1 MKSGKTDEIINFL
14 WNSITTNKD
23 QELVKDTTGIYS
35 AKYDGYIDSSPSKS
49 LSFTVFELSD
59 KGELVIDDVQKLM
72 ESQAAFYIFLNTR
85 TGWVVAVK
93 NTLKNQKKLIR
104 KEPIQSLKVRII
116 P

>member
-1 MKSGKTDEIINFL
+1 MNNNKTDEIINFL

-35 AKYDGYIDSSPSKS
+35 AKYDGYINSSPTQS
-49 LSFTVFELSD
+49 LSFTVFEISD
-59 KGELVIDDVQKLM
+59 KGELIIDDVQKLM
-72 ESQAAFYIFLNTR
+72 ESQAAFYIFMNTK

-93 NTLKNQKKLIR
+93 NTLENQKKLIK
-104 KEPIQSLKVRII
+104 KEPLQSLKIKII